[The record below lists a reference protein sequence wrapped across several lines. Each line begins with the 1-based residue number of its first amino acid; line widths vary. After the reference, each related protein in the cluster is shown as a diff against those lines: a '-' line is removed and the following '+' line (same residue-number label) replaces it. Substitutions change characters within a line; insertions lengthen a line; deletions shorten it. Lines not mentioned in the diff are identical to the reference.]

1 MLDWDTMISTAP
13 GTVPRTH
20 AAPRWTRILPTLL
33 LGALASCASL
43 DFERTTQTSG
53 TFEATAVAITV
64 FKIDVPKSALQIT
77 RENLADAN
85 LANMQIEEVEVVP
98 DLGWW
103 NWVLDILSVRRARIA
118 GRWGFDGDDRP

>member
-1 MLDWDTMISTAP
+1 MISTAP
-13 GTVPRTH
+13 GTGPRTN
-20 AAPRWTRILPTLL
+20 PSSRRVRILPVLL
-33 LGALASCASL
+33 LGALASCASVS
-43 DFERTTQTSG
+43 FERTTQTSG

-85 LANMQIEEVEVVP
+85 LANMQIEEIEVIP

-118 GRWGFDGDDRP
+118 GHWGFDGGDGL

>member
-1 MLDWDTMISTAP
+1 M
-13 GTVPRTH
+13 
-20 AAPRWTRILPTLL
+20 LL

-43 DFERTTQTSG
+43 NFERTTKTSG

-64 FKIDVPKSALQIT
+64 LKIDVPKSALQIT

-85 LANMQIEEVEVVP
+85 LANMQIEEIAVVP

-118 GRWGFDGDDRP
+118 GRGGFDGGDGL